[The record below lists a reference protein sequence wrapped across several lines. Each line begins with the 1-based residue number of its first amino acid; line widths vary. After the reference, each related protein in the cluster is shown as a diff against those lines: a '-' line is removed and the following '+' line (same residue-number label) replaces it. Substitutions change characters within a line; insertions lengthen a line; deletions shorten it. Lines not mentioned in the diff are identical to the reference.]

1 MGGSRLN
8 RIWGWSCGEW
18 KTSGSE
24 DDFKVANLPSRASG
38 TDVTVRL
45 WHSRKS
51 NYWEAERHS
60 EATSHCALG
69 QSIPWAVER
78 WAMEIARAKRGL
90 YLP

>member
-1 MGGSRLN
+1 MSDDGGSRLN

-24 DDFKVANLPSRASG
+24 DDFKVANLPSLASG

-51 NYWEAERHS
+51 NYWES
-60 EATSHCALG
+60 GKAL
-69 QSIPWAVER
+69 
-78 WAMEIARAKRGL
+78 RGHKSL
-90 YLP
+90 CSGTEYSVGRGEMGNGN